1 MSKNISTVELR
12 TLIQGQ
18 SDFLLLDVLK
28 KEQFAKDHIEGARNV
43 PAEGADFLPAVA
55 RAAGVK
61 SKKIVVY
68 CADASCS
75 ASRTSAEKLAVAGY
89 TDVAT
94 YKGGLAAWRR
104 PEAVAKPAEATKA
117 SKATKAK
124 PTEAAKAATGQDTD
138 AGPTPAAKGRV
149 GS

>member
-55 RAAGVK
+55 KAAGAK

-104 PEAVAKPAEATKA
+104 PEAIAKPAEATKA
-117 SKATKAK
+117 SKPTKAK
-124 PTEAAKAATGQDTD
+124 SAEASAAATVRGTD
-138 AGPTPAAKGRV
+138 ADQAPVAKGRV
-149 GS
+149 SS

>member
-117 SKATKAK
+117 SKVTKAK
-124 PTEAAKAATGQDTD
+124 PTDATKAASVQPAD

-149 GS
+149 TS

>member
-1 MSKNISTVELR
+1 MSKNITTVELR

-28 KEQFAKDHIEGARNV
+28 KEQFAKDHIDGARNV

-61 SKKIVVY
+61 SKKVVVY

-75 ASRTSAEKLAVAGY
+75 AARTSAEKLVVAGY
-89 TDVAT
+89 TDVLT

-104 PEAVAKPAEATKA
+104 PEAVAKPAAATKA
-117 SKATKAK
+117 AK
-124 PTEAAKAATGQDTD
+124 TTGAAVRSPKVAGD
-138 AGPTPAAKGRV
+138 APVGKGEV
-149 GS
+149 GE

>member
-55 RAAGVK
+55 KAAGAK

-104 PEAVAKPAEATKA
+104 PEAIAKPADATKA
-117 SKATKAK
+117 SKAPKAK
-124 PTEAAKAATGQDTD
+124 PTEATKPAAGQPAD
-138 AGPTPAAKGRV
+138 AGPAPVAKGRV